1 MPRPYIGP
9 QIAVRLENEAL
20 DRVDKLIPAFAT
32 TVHEPTRAEVVRA
45 AVLAGLPL
53 LEKEAREKGFD
64 VGPEAPKPP
73 KRKPR

>member
-1 MPRPYIGP
+1 MPRPYVGP
-9 QIAVRLENEAL
+9 QIAVRLESDAL
-20 DRVDKLIPAFAT
+20 ERIDLLIPAFRT

-64 VGPEAPKPP
+64 AGPEAPKAA

>member
-9 QIAVRLENEAL
+9 QIAVRLETEAL
-20 DRVDKLIPAFAT
+20 ERVDKLIPAFAT

-45 AVLAGLPL
+45 AVLAGLPV
-53 LEKEAREKGFD
+53 LEREAAERGFD
-64 VGPEAPKPP
+64 VGPAEPKAP